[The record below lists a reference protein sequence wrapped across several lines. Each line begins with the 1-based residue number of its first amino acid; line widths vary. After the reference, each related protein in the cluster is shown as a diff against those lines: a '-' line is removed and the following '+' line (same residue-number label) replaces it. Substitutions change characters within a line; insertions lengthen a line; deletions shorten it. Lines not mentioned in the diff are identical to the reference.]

1 MSSAPGAP
9 NRNDSPEDTALRP
22 KSATEFI
29 GQHRVINKLR
39 LFMAAA
45 NKRKEPLDHTLLF
58 GPPGLGKTTLSQI
71 IAHEMGA
78 NLKSTTGPIL
88 DRKADLAAILTDLQ
102 PGDVLFIDEIH
113 RLNRAVEECLYQAME
128 DFRIDILIGEGPH
141 AKSLKIELPRFTLVG
156 ATTRAGMI
164 SSPMRSRFGITER
177 LEFYPVDDMAK
188 IVERSAGLLGVA
200 TQPGGVME
208 IARRSRGTPR
218 TANRLLRRVRD
229 FAEVSGT
236 GLIDPSTADQALR
249 LLDVDPLGLDL
260 LDHHY
265 LRDLVHKFQ
274 GGPVGISTLAVALGE
289 DEGTLEDMIEPFLI
303 QTGFLMRTPRGR
315 LATDHCYKHLGLN
328 PPPRPGF
335 GEHDQEAQN
344 QTPDAF
350 HNPNS
355 GTGFFGQ

>member
-1 MSSAPGAP
+1 V
-9 NRNDSPEDTALRP
+9 D
-22 KSATEFI
+22 EFV
-29 GQHRVINKLR
+29 GQQRVVSKLR
-39 LFMAAA
+39 LFIQAARQRREA
-45 NKRKEPLDHTLLF
+45 LDHTLLF

-102 PGDVLFIDEIH
+102 PGDILFIDEIH

-141 AKSLKIELPRFTLVG
+141 ARSLKIDLPRFTLVG

-164 SSPMRSRFGITER
+164 SGPMRSRFGITER
-177 LEFYPVDDMAK
+177 LEFYPVGDMAR
-188 IVERSAGLLGVA
+188 IVQRSAQLLGVEA
-200 TQPGGVME
+200 EDDGVHE

-229 FAEVSGT
+229 FAQVSGT
-236 GLIDPSTADQALR
+236 GVINGVTSDAALR

-260 LDHHY
+260 IDHQY
-265 LRDLVHKFQ
+265 LTYLVGKFQ
-274 GGPVGISTLAVALGE
+274 GGPVGLSTMAVALGE

-303 QTGFLMRTPRGR
+303 QTGFLMRTARGR
-315 LATDHCYKHLGLN
+315 QATESCYKHLGLAPPAQASN
-328 PPPRPGF
+328 PQDS
-335 GEHDQEAQN
+335 E
-344 QTPDAF
+344 
-350 HNPNS
+350 
-355 GTGFFGQ
+355 FF